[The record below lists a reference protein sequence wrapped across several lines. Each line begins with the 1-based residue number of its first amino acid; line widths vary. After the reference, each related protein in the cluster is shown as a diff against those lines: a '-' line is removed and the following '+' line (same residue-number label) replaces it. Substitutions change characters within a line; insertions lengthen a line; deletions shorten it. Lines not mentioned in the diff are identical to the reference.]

1 MNKIILINDNF
12 NNKNEINKINDINDI
27 NDVNHRIKISGSIGM
42 VKLVSKNKNVFMF
55 FDDHSNKTYCTEPNS
70 IFLNEIFDNIVNNED
85 NYIILL
91 EEPFI
96 KNYSN
101 IKFLWNETPH
111 IIKFR
116 NFYKRMIKQCSD
128 TKKCNVFPIDIRLII
143 CDVSIDELISN
154 LDYDEYFKNYKITV
168 FEYFKQLL
176 YLFDYIEW
184 DEKIFYNTDTNI
196 KFIKKIFNKFLD
208 DNYYMKL
215 KLEFDSLYNKYISP
229 NKSTNI
235 NIFLRENKN
244 ISNHFFTGY
253 PFENSNNDLFLDQYD
268 NLINGIM
275 ELYTYI
281 LMTKLKYPN
290 VIVYSGYY
298 HSNNLTYIL
307 KKFYNFKE
315 VYTIGNTTDIEK
327 KDEKYVNNCLY
338 IDKKIFTNV

>member
-1 MNKIILINDNF
+1 MNNNL
-12 NNKNEINKINDINDI
+12 NNKNDI
-27 NDVNHRIKISGSIGM
+27 IKISGSIGM
-42 VKLVSKNKNVFMF
+42 VKLVSNNKNVFMF
-55 FDDHSNKTYCTEPNS
+55 YDDHSNTTYCKNSDS
-70 IFLNEIFDNIVNNED
+70 IFLYEVFDNIVNNNGD
-85 NYIILL
+85 YIILL

-116 NFYKRMIKQCSD
+116 NFYKKIIKQCSD

-143 CDVSIDELISN
+143 CDVSIDELMLN
-154 LDYDEYFKNYKITV
+154 LDSDEYFKNYKVSV

-184 DEKIFYNTDTNI
+184 DELIFSHIDTDI

-208 DNYYMKL
+208 DIYYIKL
-215 KLEFDSLYNKYISP
+215 KSEFDKLYNKYIKP
-229 NKSTNI
+229 NKSINI
-235 NIFLRENKN
+235 NIFLKENKN
-244 ISNHFFTGY
+244 VSNEFFTGY
-253 PFENSNNDLFLDQYD
+253 PFENSHEEIFLDQYD
-268 NLINGIM
+268 KLINGVM

-281 LMTKLKYPN
+281 LLTKLGYKN
-290 VIVYSGYY
+290 VIVYCGYY

-327 KDEKYVNNCLY
+327 KDEKYINNCLY
-338 IDKKIFTNV
+338 IDKKIFINV